1 MSQENAAIVRAIVE
15 AYRDPGVMGRLA
27 DGDLDLGWVDPE
39 VEWDASRLGDLVPD
53 LAEVYRGHEGVRTY
67 WRRWFE
73 AWRDLEFEI
82 EDVRDKGDEVVVLIR
97 DQRQWGRS
105 TGIPTELP
113 PYAQVFTLR
122 EGSLVRWRTFPDQES
137 ALEAVGLQP

>member
-1 MSQENAAIVRAIVE
+1 M
-15 AYRDPGVMGRLA
+15 
-27 DGDLDLGWVDPE
+27 
-39 VEWDASRLGDLVPD
+39 
-53 LAEVYRGHEGVRTY
+53 
-67 WRRWFE
+67 
-73 AWRDLEFEI
+73 
-82 EDVRDKGDEVVVLIR
+82 RDKRDEVVVLIR

-122 EGSLVRWRTFPDQES
+122 DGSLVRWRTFPDQES